1 MQPPGSPMRSLIEQ
15 EFREHSL
22 PLPRG
27 LIETGSILTTINLVR
42 SSNMV
47 GVIPRTVADLHAAHG
62 MLHILPYQTRRSL
75 EAYGSLVR
83 KDGPSAARH
92 RCSWICCTVT
102 MQRPEQGPGLRKVDS
117 AQGPAGTGRAAPMSR
132 LKSANNLLTVHI

>member
-1 MQPPGSPMRSLIEQ
+1 M
-15 EFREHSL
+15 

-75 EAYGSLVR
+75 EAYGSLIR
-83 KDGPSAARH
+83 KD
-92 RCSWICCTVT
+92 
-102 MQRPEQGPGLRKVDS
+102 RPISRS
-117 AQGPAGTGRAAPMSR
+117 AQMFLDLLHRHDAA
-132 LKSANNLLTVHI
+132 A